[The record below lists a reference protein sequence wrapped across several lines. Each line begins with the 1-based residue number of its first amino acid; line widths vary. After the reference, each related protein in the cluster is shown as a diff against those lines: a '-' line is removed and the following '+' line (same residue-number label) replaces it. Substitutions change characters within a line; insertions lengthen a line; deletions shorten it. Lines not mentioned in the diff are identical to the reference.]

1 MLHGVQLKQEIIMKI
16 IRVIIGTSFG
26 FVLYFVFSY
35 LIINIEFILFSEKE
49 LVNGIEVV
57 GVHFPK
63 QYVPIYSWI
72 TFGVFPLFLVVGQYL
87 LYGRT
92 EGESEKKNE
101 IMAMKSIIIGYFI
114 WLPVTLIISLL
125 AINIPYRIYIMAG
138 FLTMIIVY
146 FFIKDKIARKYP
158 SGAN

>member
-1 MLHGVQLKQEIIMKI
+1 MKI
-16 IRVIIGTSFG
+16 IEAIIGTSVGIALF
-26 FVLYFVFSY
+26 FIWLY
-35 LIINIEFILFSEKE
+35 LLTIIEFILFSEKE
-49 LVNGIEVV
+49 LVNGIEVI

>member
-1 MLHGVQLKQEIIMKI
+1 MKVI
-16 IRVIIGTSFG
+16 GAIIGTSVGIALF
-26 FVLYFVFSY
+26 FIWLY
-35 LIINIEFILFSEKE
+35 LLTKIEFILFSEKE

-57 GVHFPK
+57 GVHFQK

-92 EGESEKKNE
+92 EGESEKKKE

-146 FFIKDKIARKYP
+146 FSMKNKIARKHP

>member
-1 MLHGVQLKQEIIMKI
+1 MKF

-26 FVLYFVFSY
+26 FVLYFIFLY
-35 LIINIEFILFSEKE
+35 LITNIEFILFSEKE

-125 AINIPYRIYIMAG
+125 AINIPYRIYIIAG

-146 FFIKDKIARKYP
+146 FSMKNKIARKHP
-158 SGAN
+158 SDAN

>member
-1 MLHGVQLKQEIIMKI
+1 MKF
-16 IRVIIGTSFG
+16 IRVIIGTLFG
-26 FVLYFVFSY
+26 IVLYFVFSY

-146 FFIKDKIARKYP
+146 FFMKK
-158 SGAN
+158 NCHE

>member
-1 MLHGVQLKQEIIMKI
+1 MKF
-16 IRVIIGTSFG
+16 IRVIIGTLFG
-26 FVLYFVFSY
+26 IVLYFVFSY

-101 IMAMKSIIIGYFI
+101 IMAMKSIILGYFI
-114 WLPVTLIISLL
+114 WLPVTLIIALL

-146 FFIKDKIARKYP
+146 FFIKNKIARKHP

>member
-1 MLHGVQLKQEIIMKI
+1 MKF

-26 FVLYFVFSY
+26 FVLYFIFLY
-35 LIINIEFILFSEKE
+35 LITNIEFILFSEKE

-158 SGAN
+158 SSAN

>member
-1 MLHGVQLKQEIIMKI
+1 MKI
-16 IRVIIGTSFG
+16 IEAIIGTSVG
-26 FVLYFVFSY
+26 IALYFIWLY
-35 LIINIEFILFSEKE
+35 LLTKIEFILFSEKE

-57 GVHFPK
+57 GVHFQK

-72 TFGVFPLFLVVGQYL
+72 TFGVFPLFLVLGQYL

-114 WLPVTLIISLL
+114 WLPVTLIISLF

-146 FFIKDKIARKYP
+146 FFIKNKIARKHP

>member
-1 MLHGVQLKQEIIMKI
+1 MKVI
-16 IRVIIGTSFG
+16 GAIIGTSVGIALF
-26 FVLYFVFSY
+26 FIWLY
-35 LIINIEFILFSEKE
+35 LLTKIEFILFSEKE

-146 FFIKDKIARKYP
+146 FSMKNKIARKHP

>member
-1 MLHGVQLKQEIIMKI
+1 MKF
-16 IRVIIGTSFG
+16 IRVIIGTLFG
-26 FVLYFVFSY
+26 IVLYFVFSY

-101 IMAMKSIIIGYFI
+101 IMAMKSIILGYFI
-114 WLPVTLIISLL
+114 WLPVTLIIALL

-146 FFIKDKIARKYP
+146 FIMRLI
-158 SGAN
+158 

>member
-1 MLHGVQLKQEIIMKI
+1 MKI
-16 IRVIIGTSFG
+16 IEAIIGTSFG
-26 FVLYFVFSY
+26 FVLYFVFLY

-57 GVHFPK
+57 GVHFQK

-72 TFGVFPLFLVVGQYL
+72 TFGVFPLFLVLGQYL

-125 AINIPYRIYIMAG
+125 AINIPYRIYIIAG

-146 FFIKDKIARKYP
+146 FFIKNKIARKHP
-158 SGAN
+158 SSAN

>member
-1 MLHGVQLKQEIIMKI
+1 MKF

-26 FVLYFVFSY
+26 FVLYFIFLY
-35 LIINIEFILFSEKE
+35 LITNIEFILFSEKE